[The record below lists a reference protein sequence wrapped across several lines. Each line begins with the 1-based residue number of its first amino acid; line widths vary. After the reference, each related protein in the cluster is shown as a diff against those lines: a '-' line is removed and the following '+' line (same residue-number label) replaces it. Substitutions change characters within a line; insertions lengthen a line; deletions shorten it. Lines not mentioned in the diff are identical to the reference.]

1 MRGVVLM
8 ETVII
13 LPLYLIVLAGIFWLG
28 EMCLIRQGLCTA
40 EQLRLWESGTRHNLS
55 QIDQSQIFWEF
66 PIGTGTRST
75 LTTGVDGLTANHTE
89 GDDPPRILPG
99 FNDTPTS
106 TLGWGTEKNG
116 FVQLNT
122 RRSEWSWGIADFA
135 RRSLWNDSLGAVSE
149 EEEIRAGRDVMTM
162 QSRASGN
169 GNPQSVNLYFR
180 REVDDGNRASS
191 TPYSGDP
198 PQWNSIY
205 LEKWDSFAA
214 DDLPEMKSGEKTAA
228 ELTEYGD
235 RNSNFNDWSDS

>member
-1 MRGVVLM
+1 M

-40 EQLRLWESGTRHNLS
+40 EQLRLWESGTRHSLS
-55 QIDQSQIFWEF
+55 QIGQSQIFWEF

-89 GDDPPRILPG
+89 GDNPPRILPG
-99 FNDTPTS
+99 FKDTPTT

-135 RRSLWNDSLGAVSE
+135 RRSLWTDSLGAVSE

-169 GNPQSVNLYFR
+169 GNPQLMNLYFR
-180 REVDDGNRASS
+180 REVDDGNRAGS

-198 PQWNSIY
+198 PLWNSIY
-205 LEKWDSFAA
+205 LEKWDTFGSFGPPVK
-214 DDLPEMKSGEKTAA
+214 LFGSISAA

-235 RNSNFNDWSDS
+235 RKQQFDEWSLSLDGK